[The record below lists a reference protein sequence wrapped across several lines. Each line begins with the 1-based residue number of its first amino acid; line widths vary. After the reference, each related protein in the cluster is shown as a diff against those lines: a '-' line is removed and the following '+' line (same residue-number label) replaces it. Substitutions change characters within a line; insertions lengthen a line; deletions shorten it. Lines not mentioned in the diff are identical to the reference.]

1 MSTQHPAG
9 FNRCA
14 FVSCLG
20 GLAVAHLAVFVGLAL
35 LMPTFEAR
43 IALFSI
49 NLLPWQPLHDAGL
62 PVATH
67 GWLVL
72 PNLLGWLWCIAA
84 WVLIYAIAALGIMSV
99 LQGPEQLRARMP

>member
-1 MSTQHPAG
+1 MRVPRHLS

-14 FVSCLG
+14 FVSCFG
-20 GLAVAHLAVFVGLAL
+20 GLAAAHLAVFVGLAL

-49 NLLPWQPLHDAGL
+49 NLLPWQPLHEAGL
-62 PVATH
+62 PVTTY

-72 PNLLGWLWCIAA
+72 PNLLGWVWCVAA
-84 WVLIYAIAALGIMSV
+84 WALIYALTALGITSM
-99 LQGPEQLRARMP
+99 LEALEQLRYRNP